1 MIKTMTTTNPDSV
14 TPDVNNPILY
24 GNFRV
29 YKDGR
34 IERKYKKSGWKE
46 IPHNANNNG
55 YNIIRFPKKLTYRH
69 RIVMAAHNTAFDINN
84 TTHLIDH
91 IDHNKL
97 NNSFDNLRVVT
108 HQGNQFNRDNV
119 RGYCWSKE
127 KGMWKSQIQIS
138 KKNKFLGYF
147 KTEEAARAAYLT
159 AKEKYHVI
167 EELC

>member
-1 MIKTMTTTNPDSV
+1 MTTTNPDSV
-14 TPDVNNPILY
+14 TPELNNPILY
-24 GNFRV
+24 NNLRV

-34 IERKYKKSGWKE
+34 LERKMKRQGWRE
-46 IPHNANNNG
+46 IPNTSNCDG
-55 YNIIRFPKKLTYRH
+55 YNMIRAPSKINLYRH

-147 KTEEAARAAYLT
+147 DTEEAARAAYI
-159 AKEKYHVI
+159 AGKEKYHVI
-167 EELC
+167 QELC